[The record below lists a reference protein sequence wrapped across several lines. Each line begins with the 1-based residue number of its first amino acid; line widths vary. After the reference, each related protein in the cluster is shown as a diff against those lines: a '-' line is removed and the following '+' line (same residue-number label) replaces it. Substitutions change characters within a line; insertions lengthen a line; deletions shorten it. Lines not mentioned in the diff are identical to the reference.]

1 MSVNKVILVGN
12 VGKDPE
18 TRYLEGGTAVC
29 SFSLATSETYKNRDG
44 EKVTN
49 TEWHNV
55 VLWRGLAEVAEKYVR
70 KGSQLFIEGRIKS
83 RSWDDRDGNK
93 RYTTEIIGDNM
104 QMLGKRSDD
113 SGMSSNSGAS
123 YQASAQSQ
131 PSQTPAAPSQ
141 PAQSPAA
148 PTQPAQTQA
157 AQAQETPAQPAQPA
171 QSPSPSQNSG
181 TGNNSQENGFNDVGN
196 ESGGADDLP
205 F

>member
-29 SFSLATSETYKNRDG
+29 SFPLATSETYRNRDG
-44 EKVTN
+44 ERVTT

-70 KGSQLFIEGRIKS
+70 KGSQLYIEGRIRT

-93 RYTTEIIGDNM
+93 RYTTEIVGDNM

-113 SGMSSNSGAS
+113 AGPQQETNDAQQSG
-123 YQASAQSQ
+123 
-131 PSQTPAAPSQ
+131 PSQEKPGGE
-141 PAQSPAA
+141 
-148 PTQPAQTQA
+148 TQPDDL
-157 AQAQETPAQPAQPA
+157 
-171 QSPSPSQNSG
+171 
-181 TGNNSQENGFNDVGN
+181 NDLGE
-196 ESGGADDLP
+196 ESGEDDDLP